1 MPIQEAGAPPTSP
14 SASHKQRSAA
24 REDSDTVA
32 FKWQNTTL
40 KKWHIM
46 LLDIFSVLIC
56 CKTLT
61 VLPDPVMTEAIKSSF
76 IIVTANDPFLDW
88 GRTRVATRFDI
99 IQ

>member
-1 MPIQEAGAPPTSP
+1 
-14 SASHKQRSAA
+14 
-24 REDSDTVA
+24 
-32 FKWQNTTL
+32 
-40 KKWHIM
+40 M